1 MLRAARRCHS
11 AHVITERAAIRTRQ
25 RAVTW
30 EYLLAPHPS
39 SIAEARRH
47 VRYALDD
54 HTDSDTVDRVELV
67 VSELVTNAVRHGP
80 GETISLRL
88 VARPDGGITGEVVD
102 QGDGH
107 AAIGKQDVSPDE
119 LDEELAEGGRGL
131 LIVDRLATDWGV
143 EPGSTHVWFRFGS

>member
-1 MLRAARRCHS
+1 VISES
-11 AHVITERAAIRTRQ
+11 AVIQPRQ

-30 EYLLAPHPS
+30 EYLLSPHPS
-39 SIAEARRH
+39 SIADARRH

-54 HTDSDTVDRVELV
+54 HTDSDTIDRVELV

-88 VARPDGGITGEVVD
+88 VAQPDGVITGEVVD

-107 AAIGKQDVSPDE
+107 VAIGEQDVTDDG
-119 LDEELAEGGRGL
+119 LDDELAESGRGL
-131 LIVDRLATDWGV
+131 LIVDRLATAWGV
-143 EPGSTHVWFRFGS
+143 EPGSTHVWFRFDR